1 MVEILEMSRE
11 INYNNLVYNCKDLS
25 VLPISFT
32 EFGGP
37 MYTYD
42 QLKKGDKTLQQEEKV
57 QKKFR
62 SEFRSNKKWFKQI
75 RKSVKYSK

>member
-11 INYNNLVYNCKDLS
+11 INYNNLVYNCKDSS

-42 QLKKGDKTLQQEEKV
+42 QLKKGDKTLQQEEKE